1 MRSGGT
7 SLFVTSSPRA
17 HSTCSTTP
25 LSADIYQSESL
36 LAICACASSTACRL
50 YECCLSTCVCFVS
63 ASLLFP
69 LEYFVVLLL
78 FIVYNCC
85 TIVVLLSCY
94 CYTILVMLL
103 NHYVLLF
110 KLGSNSLLRTQI
122 YANIQQVY
130 NKYTTRYLCHSLQ
143 SHAYCSSNLPQYLA
157 PPGGTSTTLVSQLDT
172 TMDNNAFER
181 LPQ

>member
-78 FIVYNCC
+78 SIVYNCC

-130 NKYTTRYLCHSLQ
+130 NKYTTSIQQDISATVFSRMHTAAAICHSIWL
-143 SHAYCSSNLPQYLA
+143 HLVGLA
-157 PPGGTSTTLVSQLDT
+157 QH
-172 TMDNNAFER
+172 
-181 LPQ
+181 